1 MNLTMPTSIDE
12 AVKDYIKSAGK
23 FPEVLRITS
32 SINNF
37 NKMVREV
44 KPLLEKVAE
53 KYPLPWDTLSSEK
66 IEEMQ
71 GYSLTTFS
79 NVYGSVYDKSG
90 NLKCKPE
97 VFERYQI
104 YSMII
109 QNSLST
115 EQNIAVAEKLLKK
128 GERVK

>member
-1 MNLTMPTSIDE
+1 MNLTIPTSIDE
-12 AVKDYIKSAGK
+12 AVESYVESAGK

-32 SINNF
+32 SIDNF

-44 KPLLEKVAE
+44 KPLLEQVAE
-53 KYPLPWDTLSSEK
+53 RYPLPWDILSNKEVK
-66 IEEMQ
+66 EIQ
-71 GYSLTTFS
+71 KYSLTTFS

-109 QNSLST
+109 QSSLST
-115 EQNIAVAEKLLKK
+115 EQNITIAEKLLEKEK
-128 GERVK
+128 GD

>member
-12 AVKDYIKSAGK
+12 AVENYTESAGK

-32 SINNF
+32 SIDNF
-37 NKMVREV
+37 NKMVREG

-53 KYPLPWDTLSSEK
+53 RYPLPWNGLSNEE

-97 VFERYQI
+97 VFKRYQI
-104 YSMII
+104 YSMIM

-115 EQNIAVAEKLLKK
+115 EQNMAVAEKLLKK

>member
-1 MNLTMPTSIDE
+1 MPTSIDE
-12 AVKDYIKSAGK
+12 AVENYTESAGK

-32 SINNF
+32 SIDNF

-53 KYPLPWDTLSSEK
+53 RYPLPWNGLSNEE

-79 NVYGSVYDKSG
+79 NVYGSIYDKSG
-90 NLKCKPE
+90 NLKAEIIDNEWVSGNPKPWDIE
-97 VFERYQI
+97 ASYQF
-104 YSMII
+104 
-109 QNSLST
+109 
-115 EQNIAVAEKLLKK
+115 LKIRHK
-128 GERVK
+128 KRRKSI

>member
-1 MNLTMPTSIDE
+1 MNLTIPTSIDE
-12 AVKDYIKSAGK
+12 AVESYVESAGK

-32 SINNF
+32 SIDNF

-44 KPLLEKVAE
+44 KPLLEQVAE
-53 KYPLPWDTLSSEK
+53 RYPLPWDILSNKEVK
-66 IEEMQ
+66 EIQ
-71 GYSLTTFS
+71 KYSLTTFS
-79 NVYGSVYDKSG
+79 NVYGSVYDKSR

-109 QNSLST
+109 QSSLST
-115 EQNIAVAEKLLKK
+115 EQNITIAEKLLEKEK
-128 GERVK
+128 GD